1 MDPAPAPTGPLRTAA
16 KWTLIVLALLAA
28 YAIIPGMFLEDMM
41 LFPRQYAPRAP
52 ARPPYPGSV
61 LLTRDIGGGE
71 KVEAIFVPATSR
83 SAPLVVY
90 FHGNAEIQDLQ
101 PHIVDGYG
109 RLGFNVLLPEYR
121 GYGRSG
127 GQPSQ
132 ETIRSDATHFV
143 DEASKLPSVA
153 PERLVIHGRSLGG
166 GAAAD
171 LARVRPPQAMVLES
185 TFLSVPAMAWG
196 IGIPGFMAKN
206 KFLTDE
212 VVKAA
217 SFPMLIFHGDV
228 DDVIPVSHGRKLRDL
243 NPRVTYVEYHC
254 AHNDFPGANDDDYW
268 NRIGEFV
275 KGIYR

>member
-1 MDPAPAPTGPLRTAA
+1 MDPAQPPTGQRRMAM
-16 KWTLIVLALLAA
+16 KWMLIVLALLAA
-28 YAIIPGMFLEDMM
+28 YAIIPRMFLEDMM
-41 LFPRQYAPRAP
+41 LFPREYAPRAP
-52 ARPPYPGSV
+52 AKPPYPGSI
-61 LLTRDIGGGE
+61 LLVRDIGGGE
-71 KVEAIFVPATSR
+71 KIEAIFISAGGPDP
-83 SAPLVVY
+83 APLVVY

-101 PHIVDGYG
+101 PHIVEGYG

-132 ETIRSDATHFV
+132 ETIRSDAAHFV

-153 PERLVIHGRSLGG
+153 PGRLVIHGRSLGG

-171 LARVRPPQAMVLES
+171 LARVRPPQAMILES
-185 TFLSVPAMAWG
+185 TFTSVPAMAWG
-196 IGIPGFMAKN
+196 MGVPGFLAKN
-206 KFLTDE
+206 KFETDQ

-217 SFPMLIFHGDV
+217 AFPMLIFHGDV

-243 NPRVTYVEYHC
+243 NPRARYIEYHC

-268 NRIGEFV
+268 RRIGELV
-275 KGIYR
+275 EGR